1 MRKQFTGLVA
11 SFAEWNLAAR
21 EMFVDDEKL
30 ESRAINYCECKFF
43 YFYFLFDQHLIVI
56 TPGRLLTK
64 LDSMIADT
72 SIERRRPGEF
82 SMTGRVRIDHGNEI
96 TASTRR

>member
-1 MRKQFTGLVA
+1 MRRSWSRGRLTIVSV
-11 SFAEWNLAAR
+11 SF
-21 EMFVDDEKL
+21 F
-30 ESRAINYCECKFF
+30 IF
-43 YFYFLFDQHLIVI
+43 FLFDQHLIVI

-64 LDSMIADT
+64 LDSIIADT

-96 TASTRR
+96 TASTR